1 MEVQLFGVSEVAA
14 AISGGEVARRWLRGF
29 DGPSATFLGQQ
40 EKYTLKS
47 EGDAKAGSKGEQL
60 VFGSLDEISY
70 FCEANLDFNA
80 GAFQKCRGKGSGARH
95 PQTLDTIV
103 AAMGRQY
110 SGITG
115 YSRVVCL

>member
-1 MEVQLFGVSEVAA
+1 MT
-14 AISGGEVARRWLRGF
+14 ARRWLRGF

-110 SGITG
+110 SGTKYFRG
-115 YSRVVCL
+115 GFKKQRFPNLVELQSDPAAE